1 MAQFD
6 AQNGFIQ
13 YIFANDDIYFLD
25 SMARENLNDY
35 LYYEFRKN
43 HTKDYGYI
51 FEITGLR
58 PLYSVRTWD
67 EGSFG
72 VAAKAKQSFLSF
84 RKLEYDGM
92 PINMDGDQIRKLVR
106 DASRA
111 AFIFRLDTFR
121 DLYDSYVKM
130 LFDVSVK
137 SPHTG
142 TRIFLLAPTE
152 ASSSMHS
159 FMDERSVFRVS
170 PESRRIFGDIET
182 CFKKGDTQGN
192 SYKDLKKLRKDGVV
206 FLNDF
211 SEKNIEKVVRWVLW
225 NEKMDDDVT
234 PDQERKVCRFLYKW
248 YRSPQMQNVY
258 RDVVSPNESRSFQ
271 ELAEDIRKWWPTLVS
286 DAEEMDERERYKM
299 EEELYVRSDD
309 DNVKRLASVRFPQTR
324 DTRQAD
330 AYVKWREILNH
341 MMKPKCVIPSHE
353 LQELVADSIGDMDN
367 ALEKNDLDTF
377 DRICRFLEYYN
388 KSSDADSA
396 EKADVWKSYRTVIQ
410 CSGQIFDLQKKMEE
424 KNRLITSWQGELRDQ
439 VNDIKRRSTTQN
451 DSSLSLEQQRAVS
464 LYKKIDGEKKA
475 QQYDMT
481 RKNSYQNAMD
491 TLEISLQTY
500 GADQLA
506 KLGTKLNSCLSVMK
520 KLRDRTE
527 SEMDDIK
534 YTRYDMA
541 DLLIQ
546 TDNESVINEFDRIM
560 KIYEK
565 GEGVEELP
573 DSVELEPVAEETED
587 FPNLFDLI

>member
-6 AQNGFIQ
+6 AQNGFVQ
-13 YIFANDDIYFLD
+13 YIFANDDVYFLD
-25 SMARENLNDY
+25 SMARENLDDY
-35 LYYEFRKN
+35 LYYEFKKN
-43 HTKDYGYI
+43 HTKDYSFI

-67 EGSFG
+67 EGSFSA
-72 VAAKAKQSFLSF
+72 AAKAKQGLLSF
-84 RKLEYDGM
+84 KKLVYDGM
-92 PINMDGDQIRKLVR
+92 PINMDGDQVRKLVR

-121 DLYDSYVKM
+121 DIYDDYIRG

-142 TRIFLLAPTE
+142 NRIFLLSSTD
-152 ASSSMHS
+152 ASGSMPS
-159 FMDERSVFRVS
+159 FMDEKSVFRRG
-170 PESRRIFGDIET
+170 PESRRIFGDIDT

-192 SYKDLKKLRKDGVV
+192 SYKDLKRLRKDGVV
-206 FLNDF
+206 FLNEF
-211 SEKNIEKVVRWVLW
+211 SERNIEKVVRWVLW
-225 NEKMDDDVT
+225 NEGLDREVT
-234 PDQERKVCRFLYKW
+234 PAQERKVCSFLYKW

-258 RDVVSPNESRSFQ
+258 RDAVSPNESRSFQ
-271 ELAEDIRKWWPTLVS
+271 ELAEDVRRWWPTLVS
-286 DAEEMDERERYKM
+286 DAEAMDERERYKM

-330 AYVKWREILNH
+330 AYVRWRGILNH

-353 LQELVADSIGDMDN
+353 LQELVADSIGDIDN

-388 KSSDADSA
+388 KSSDADSE

-410 CSGQIFDLQKKMEE
+410 CSEQIFDLQKKMEE
-424 KNRLITSWQGELRDQ
+424 KNRRITTWQGELRDQ
-439 VNDIKRRSTTQN
+439 INDIKSRTAKYN
-451 DSSLSLEQQRAVS
+451 DSSVSLEQQRAVS

-500 GADQLA
+500 GADQLS
-506 KLGTKLNSCLSVMK
+506 KLGTKLSSCLSVMK

-527 SEMDDIK
+527 TEMEDMK
-534 YTRYDMA
+534 YTEYDMA
-541 DLLIQ
+541 DLLIR
-546 TDNESVINEFDRIM
+546 TDNESVTNEFDRIM

-573 DSVELEPVAEETED
+573 DAVELEPVMEETED
-587 FPNLFDLI
+587 IPNLFDLI